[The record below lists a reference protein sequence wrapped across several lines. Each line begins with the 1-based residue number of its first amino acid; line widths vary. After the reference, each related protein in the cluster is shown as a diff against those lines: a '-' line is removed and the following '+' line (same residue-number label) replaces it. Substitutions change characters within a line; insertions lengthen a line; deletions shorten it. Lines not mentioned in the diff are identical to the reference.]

1 MAGRAGDDGGM
12 PRNPF
17 RMPLDEEIFSLRDD
31 ERARKEEER
40 KAFLQLP
47 VSQKTSWSSRA
58 GSMSRNF
65 LAEDAE
71 ALGDSRRLG
80 GMRGADRGTALKQE
94 RHLEKDNMTD
104 FIEKKR
110 QAKILKS
117 PIYGE
122 SLVTLYSK
130 LKYTRH

>member
-1 MAGRAGDDGGM
+1 MAGRADDDGGK

-17 RMPLDEEIFSLRDD
+17 RMPSDEEIFSLRDD

-40 KAFLQLP
+40 KAFLRLP
-47 VSQKTSWSSRA
+47 VSQKTTWSSRA
-58 GSMSRNF
+58 GSLSRNF
-65 LAEDAE
+65 LAEDDE
-71 ALGDSRRLG
+71 ALGDSRQFG

-94 RHLEKDNMTD
+94 RHREKENMTD

-117 PIYGE
+117 PIYCE
-122 SLVTLYSK
+122 SLVTLSS
-130 LKYTRH
+130 KYTGQ

>member
-1 MAGRAGDDGGM
+1 MAARGDDDGGM

-17 RMPLDEEIFSLRDD
+17 RMPSDEEIFSLRDD

-40 KAFLQLP
+40 KAFLRLP
-47 VSQKTSWSSRA
+47 VSQKTTWSSRA
-58 GSMSRNF
+58 GSMSRNI

-71 ALGDSRRLG
+71 ALGDSRQLG
-80 GMRGADRGTALKQE
+80 GMRGDRALKQE
-94 RHLEKDNMTD
+94 RHREKENMTD

-117 PIYGE
+117 PTYGE
-122 SLVTLYSK
+122 SLVTLW
-130 LKYTRH
+130 